1 MFYRQLENFE
11 KHAEQNQNI
20 NQITDEYTQ
29 RLSALERK
37 FQQAIRERDQLRKN
51 LDQLKLEAA
60 SRLSSQE
67 MSSINAEKDEIIK
80 ELREEGE
87 KLSKQQLQH
96 SNIIKKLRVKEKE
109 TDTTIKSQKYYIF
122 CIISCIFFIVL
133 FKSKANVTANNN
145 YICRNFHFYLSF
157 SREQIEEQNTELER
171 LKRSLHAKEEVERS
185 QIEAVH
191 TLTAKTKKQEKEILT
206 LQEKLDN
213 TVHKMEAYKK
223 SLDAAKV

>member
-1 MFYRQLENFE
+1 M
-11 KHAEQNQNI
+11 
-20 NQITDEYTQ
+20 
-29 RLSALERK
+29 
-37 FQQAIRERDQLRKN
+37 
-51 LDQLKLEAA
+51 AA
-60 SRLSSQE
+60 S
-67 MSSINAEKDEIIK
+67 
-80 ELREEGE
+80 
-87 KLSKQQLQH
+87 
-96 SNIIKKLRVKEKE
+96 
-109 TDTTIKSQKYYIF
+109 
-122 CIISCIFFIVL
+122 
-133 FKSKANVTANNN
+133 NN
-145 YICRNFHFYLSF
+145 YIRRNFYFYFYHF